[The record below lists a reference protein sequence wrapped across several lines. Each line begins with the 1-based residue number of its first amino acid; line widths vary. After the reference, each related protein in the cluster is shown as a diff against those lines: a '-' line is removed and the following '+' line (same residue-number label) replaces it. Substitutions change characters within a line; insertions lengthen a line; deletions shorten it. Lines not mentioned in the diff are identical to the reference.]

1 MHSGITVIDLPN
13 TFSTKNENAILFASI
28 RLYITTKL
36 QNPNYSPELAVKV
49 SILNF
54 IATFDGLQDQIL
66 TVTVARERPDL
77 EAEKTQLIVQ
87 GAENKK

>member
-1 MHSGITVIDLPN
+1 MNLRAFHLISSLV
-13 TFSTKNENAILFASI
+13 

-36 QNPNYSPELAVKV
+36 QNPNYSPELAAKV

-77 EAEKTQLIVQ
+77 EAEKTQLIIQ

>member
-1 MHSGITVIDLPN
+1 M
-13 TFSTKNENAILFASI
+13 
-28 RLYITTKL
+28 
-36 QNPNYSPELAVKV
+36 